1 MSQLTKKYG
10 HVVQNIIFWYIHCS
24 TIYIFETVPQ
34 FNDNLMTQFNEWKGY
49 NGIRIIKIFQFENTR
64 ADVKE
69 VLRSLKKKKE
79 KDMSGKSHTKTR
91 GKVTPVFDFTNE
103 PVIRCN
109 VPIAENRF
117 VDYCK

>member
-69 VLRSLKKKKE
+69 VLRSLKKKRKRICQANHIQ
-79 KDMSGKSHTKTR
+79 KPGAKLPLFLTLQMNQS
-91 GKVTPVFDFTNE
+91 
-103 PVIRCN
+103 
-109 VPIAENRF
+109 F
-117 VDYCK
+117 VVMFQLQKIDS

>member
-49 NGIRIIKIFQFENTR
+49 KGIRIIKIFQFENTR
-64 ADVKE
+64 TDVKE
-69 VLRSLKKKKE
+69 VLRSLKKK
-79 KDMSGKSHTKTR
+79 GKGYVRQITYKNQGQSYPCFWLYR
-91 GKVTPVFDFTNE
+91 
-103 PVIRCN
+103 
-109 VPIAENRF
+109 
-117 VDYCK
+117 